1 MSRTALVFPVLPGKD
16 ARDIA
21 TEMKSRPREY
31 EQSRRR
37 LGITMERAYL
47 QHTPMGDFVTAYIE
61 AEGDV
66 LEKFG
71 KLATSDLDID
81 RYFVKAVKE
90 IHGADL
96 TQPMPGPLPETVA
109 AWIDPTAKGR
119 GRGMALCA
127 PLAPGATERA
137 RAFVADAYHRD
148 EFTASR
154 RRLNVSEELL
164 TLQSTPQGDIVGIYI
179 EGDDPAEGQ
188 RRLRRIPGPLRP
200 VVQGGTDEDLPA
212 GGRLLQ
218 ARRGHRGALR
228 LDQGR
233 RSEPGQG
240 GLRTATRRRPSRPQV
255 EGRAKR

>member
-16 ARDIA
+16 SRDIA
-21 TEMKSRPREY
+21 REMKSRPREY

-47 QHTPMGDFVTAYIE
+47 QHTPMGDFVTSYVE

-66 LEKFG
+66 FEKFG
-71 KLATSDLDID
+71 RLATSDLDID
-81 RYFVKAVKE
+81 RYFVKAVRE

-119 GRGMALCA
+119 GQGLALCA

-148 EFTASR
+148 EFAASR
-154 RRLNVSEELL
+154 RRLNVSEELI
-164 TLQSTPQGDIVGIYI
+164 TLHATPQGDIVGIYI
-179 EGDDPAEGQ
+179 EGDDPAKGNAGFAASQ
-188 RRLRRIPGPLRP
+188 DPFDLWFK
-200 VVQGGTDEDLPA
+200 DELTKIFPPA
-212 GGRLLQ
+212 V
-218 ARRGHRGALR
+218 
-228 LDQGR
+228 DF
-233 RSEPGQG
+233 SKP
-240 GLRTATRRRPSRPQV
+240 V
-255 EGRAKR
+255 EGIEELFNSTKVADLGLSKAA

>member
-16 ARDIA
+16 AKDIA

-31 EQSRRR
+31 EESRRR
-37 LGITMERAYL
+37 LGITMERAYV

-61 AEGDV
+61 AEGD
-66 LEKFG
+66 LMEAFA
-71 KLATSDLDID
+71 KLPSSDLEID

-109 AWIDPTAKGR
+109 AWVDPTAKGR

-137 RAFVADAYHRD
+137 RAFVADAYQRD

-179 EGDDPAEGQ
+179 EGDDPAKGNAGFAASQ
-188 RRLRRIPGPLRP
+188 DPF
-200 VVQGGTDEDLPA
+200 DLWFKEQLTTIFPPA
-212 GGRLLQ
+212 V
-218 ARRGHRGALR
+218 
-228 LDQGR
+228 DF
-233 RSEPGQG
+233 SKP
-240 GLRTATRRRPSRPQV
+240 V
-255 EGRAKR
+255 EGVEEILDSTKIADLSLRKAA

>member
-1 MSRTALVFPVLPGKD
+1 MTRMALVFPVLPGKD

-47 QHTPMGDFVTAYIE
+47 QHTPMGDFVTSYIE
-61 AEGDV
+61 AEGD
-66 LEKFG
+66 LMAAFG
-71 KLATSDLDID
+71 KLGTSDLDID
-81 RYFVKAVKE
+81 RFFKKAVRE

-96 TQPMPGPLPETVA
+96 TQPMPGPMPETVA
-109 AWIDPTAKGR
+109 AWIDPAAKGR
-119 GRGMALCA
+119 GRGMAVCA

-154 RRLNVSEELL
+154 RRLNVSEELI

-179 EGDDPAEGQ
+179 EGDDPAKGNAGFAASQE
-188 RRLRRIPGPLRP
+188 PF
-200 VVQGGTDEDLPA
+200 DLWFKEELTKIFPPA
-212 GGRLLQ
+212 V
-218 ARRGHRGALR
+218 
-228 LDQGR
+228 DW
-233 RSEPGQG
+233 SKP
-240 GLRTATRRRPSRPQV
+240 V
-255 EGRAKR
+255 EGIEELFDSTKVADLSLGKAA

>member
-1 MSRTALVFPVLPGKD
+1 MSRTALVFPVLPWKD

-37 LGITMERAYL
+37 LGITLERAYL
-47 QHTPMGDFVTAYIE
+47 QHTPMGDYVTAYVE
-61 AEGDV
+61 AEGDL

-71 KLATSDLDID
+71 RLPSSELDID

-109 AWIDPTAKGR
+109 AWFDPTAKGR

-127 PLAPGATERA
+127 PLAPGETERA

-154 RRLNVSEELL
+154 RRLNVSVELL
-164 TLQSTPQGDIVGIYI
+164 TLHSTPQGDVVGIYI
-179 EGDDPAEGQ
+179 EGDDPAKGNAGFAASQ
-188 RRLRRIPGPLRP
+188 DPF
-200 VVQGGTDEDLPA
+200 DLWFKEQLAKIFP
-212 GGRLLQ
+212 
-218 ARRGHRGALR
+218 
-228 LDQGR
+228 
-233 RSEPGQG
+233 
-240 GLRTATRRRPSRPQV
+240 PSVDFTKPV
-255 EGRAKR
+255 EGVEEIFDSTRIADLSLGKAA

>member
-1 MSRTALVFPVLPGKD
+1 VFPVLPGKD

-21 TEMKSRPREY
+21 TELKSRPREY

-61 AEGDV
+61 AEGDA
-66 LEKFG
+66 LEAFG
-71 KLATSDLDID
+71 KLPSSDLEID
-81 RYFVKAVKE
+81 RYMLKAMRE

-96 TQPMPGPLPETVA
+96 TQAMPGPLPETIA
-109 AWIDPTAKGR
+109 AWVDPTAKGR

-154 RRLNVSEELL
+154 RRLDVSEELL

-179 EGDDPAEGQ
+179 EGDDPAKGNAGFAASQ
-188 RRLRRIPGPLRP
+188 DPF
-200 VVQGGTDEDLPA
+200 DLWFKEELTKIFPPA
-212 GGRLLQ
+212 V
-218 ARRGHRGALR
+218 
-228 LDQGR
+228 DF
-233 RSEPGQG
+233 SKP
-240 GLRTATRRRPSRPQV
+240 V
-255 EGRAKR
+255 EGVEEIFDSTKVADLSLAKAA

>member
-1 MSRTALVFPVLPGKD
+1 MTRMALVFPVLPGKD

-21 TEMKSRPREY
+21 REMKSRPREY
-31 EQSRRR
+31 EQSRKR

-47 QHTPMGDFVTAYIE
+47 QHTPMGDFVTSYIE

-71 KLATSDLDID
+71 KLATSDLEID

-96 TQPMPGPLPETVA
+96 SQPMPGPAPETVA
-109 AWIDPTAKGR
+109 AWIDPAAKGR
-119 GRGMALCA
+119 GRGMAVCA

-154 RRLNVSEELL
+154 RRLNVSEELI

-179 EGDDPAEGQ
+179 EGEDPQKGNAGFAASQE
-188 RRLRRIPGPLRP
+188 PF
-200 VVQGGTDEDLPA
+200 DLWFKEELTKIFPPA
-212 GGRLLQ
+212 V
-218 ARRGHRGALR
+218 
-228 LDQGR
+228 DW
-233 RSEPGQG
+233 SKP
-240 GLRTATRRRPSRPQV
+240 V
-255 EGRAKR
+255 EGIEELFDSTKVADLSLGKAA